1 MNINM
6 IRKKVERVIE
16 ECPTEV
22 TVLYDEYKDDEY
34 GGVELVQ
41 EGVEKFTI
49 IGVYDNVSRSL
60 STIESDGGIVP
71 VISNLKFYTL
81 YEEDKQFKVGDY
93 FYIKDEKFTIKN
105 AIDIL
110 NLNICWQLDLEV
122 K

>member
-6 IRKKVERVIE
+6 IRKKVERVIK

-22 TVLYDEYKDDEY
+22 TVLYDKYKDDKY

-71 VISNLKFYTL
+71 VIGNLKFYTL

-105 AIDIL
+105 AINIL

>member
-6 IRKKVERVIE
+6 IRKKVERVIK

-22 TVLYDEYKDDEY
+22 TVLYDKYKDDKY

-41 EGVEKFTI
+41 EGVEKFTT

-105 AIDIL
+105 AINIL